1 MPKKNAKS
9 KRADAE
15 RAAEWYAHEIEGC
28 VHTIRAVRTK
38 WQYQDLFGC
47 DVLGKKPDGTYLWIQ
62 VTAGGA
68 EAVRRRKRKLEGY
81 PWCGA
86 DTILLLQLVQT
97 DDPSDSRKKLWW
109 FRVYDYTSSQWVMR
123 DAVQVPKSWFRAY
136 PKKRV

>member
-28 VHTIRAVRTK
+28 IHTIRAVRTK

-47 DVLGKKPDGTYLWIQ
+47 DVLGKKPDGTYAWIQ

-68 EAVRRRKRKLEGY
+68 EAARRRRRKLEGY
-81 PWCGA
+81 PWCSA
-86 DTILLLQLVQT
+86 DMVLLLQLVST
-97 DDPSDSRKKLWW
+97 EDPSNARKKRWW
-109 FRVYDYTSSQWVMR
+109 FRVYEYAAGNTWQQREPVE
-123 DAVQVPKSWFRAY
+123 VPRMWFRAY
-136 PKKRV
+136 PRNG